1 VAQFECM
8 NLAACLPGLMGV
20 KLIAEEVRLVESG
33 CPMCV
38 LVDVLGSTQ
47 QSGFLTYAKKE

>member
-1 VAQFECM
+1 M